1 MGRAELFTYARIG
14 VAGIRL
20 VDITSVLIVS
30 TTDMRPISGRTQKA
44 IAQALDCK
52 PAVIDLYLG
61 ASGQPTMGFVIP
73 IYLQVHQ
80 HRQTL
85 K

>member
-1 MGRAELFTYARIG
+1 
-14 VAGIRL
+14 L
-20 VDITSVLIVS
+20 VEITSVLIVS

-44 IAQALDCK
+44 IAQALDCE
-52 PAVIDLYLG
+52 PAVINLYLG

-73 IYLQVHQ
+73 VCLQVHQ
-80 HRQTL
+80 HRQIL

>member
-1 MGRAELFTYARIG
+1 
-14 VAGIRL
+14 
-20 VDITSVLIVS
+20 
-30 TTDMRPISGRTQKA
+30 MRPISGRTQKA

-73 IYLQVHQ
+73 VYLQVHQ